1 MSLKLSRQKR
11 EGDHS
16 TGRREDSS
24 GGLNGEWEGWKGNK
38 NDLVDIPVATQHSG
52 EEILP
57 RNIVA
62 AAPPQSSEV
71 CLFVCNHFAFTPKGC
86 PAKLP

>member
-1 MSLKLSRQKR
+1 MNLKLSRQKR
-11 EGDHS
+11 EGDRS

-62 AAPPQSSEV
+62 AAPPQSRAAKYV
-71 CLFVCNHFAFTPKGC
+71 GRCLSTY
-86 PAKLP
+86 